1 MENEDEIVDSGIVA
15 MLKTMLNPAILKD
28 PKFLL
33 IGISNAFGFLGFY
46 VPFVYLPSMACT
58 NDGISVDQAAF
69 LLSII
74 GISNT
79 LGRLVSGWLS
89 DFYWVDSLFVVN
101 CSLILSAVCIFVFP
115 SITSYTGFIVLGILF
130 GSFIAAYI
138 ALTSIVL
145 VDICGIEN
153 LTSAFGLLTVFR
165 GAASIVGPPLAGVVY
180 EATMSYSVSFYLSGA
195 SLIMAAVFSILAD
208 IVRRRERV

>member
-1 MENEDEIVDSGIVA
+1 MSSSVA
-15 MLKTMLNPAILKD
+15 LPAKL
-28 PKFLL
+28 
-33 IGISNAFGFLGFY
+33 
-46 VPFVYLPSMACT
+46 V
-58 NDGISVDQAAF
+58 

-79 LGRLVSGWLS
+79 LGRLVAGLLS

-101 CSLILSAVCIFVFP
+101 CSLTLSAICIFIFP
-115 SITSYTGFIVLGILF
+115 SISSYTGFIIVSILF

-180 EATMSYSVSFYLSGA
+180 ETTHSYSVSFYLSG
-195 SLIMAAVFSILAD
+195 SCLIMAAIFSILAD
-208 IVRRRERV
+208 ILRRREKV